1 MRKNG
6 IINAEGKMLSSG
18 IKFIVLGNEYVENLN
33 KLKVTCT
40 YDWYLLVKL
49 LVQAICKLSLV
60 HISNASGILKIKINK
75 RNFKS
80 SPPGRKWQE

>member
-6 IINAEGKMLSSG
+6 IINDEGKMLSSG

-40 YDWYLLVKL
+40 YDWYLLVK
-49 LVQAICKLSLV
+49 V
-60 HISNASGILKIKINK
+60 ISASYLQVIISTY
-75 RNFKS
+75 FKCTWLT
-80 SPPGRKWQE
+80 KN